1 MREELIKLIKEEEG
15 FRAKPYLCPAKR
27 WTIGYGSTFYEDGTP
42 VKESDRPID
51 EARALSMLEVH
62 LKRRVHTVIERFVQV
77 QLTDNQFDAIT
88 SFIYNVGGGNFQK
101 STLLR
106 KLNAGDYLGAADEF
120 KKWNISN
127 GKVLNG
133 LVKRREK
140 ERALFLMP

>member
-27 WTIGYGSTFYEDGTP
+27 WTIGYGSTLYEDGTP
-42 VKESDRPID
+42 VKETDRPID
-51 EARALSMLEVH
+51 EARALSALEAH
-62 LKRRVHTVIERFVQV
+62 LNRRVYPVIDMSVQV
-77 QLTDNQFDAIT
+77 QLTSNQFDAIT

-106 KLNAGDYLGAADEF
+106 KLNAGDYVGAADEF
-120 KKWNISN
+120 RKWNTSN

-133 LVKRREK
+133 LVRRREK
-140 ERALFLMP
+140 ERALFLKP

>member
-1 MREELIKLIKEEEG
+1 MRENLIKLIKEEEG
-15 FRAKPYLCPAKR
+15 FSTKPYLCPAKR

>member
-1 MREELIKLIKEEEG
+1 MRENLIKLIKEEEG
-15 FRAKPYLCPAKR
+15 FSAKPYLCPAKR

-77 QLTDNQFDAIT
+77 QLTDNQYDAIT

-120 KKWNISN
+120 PKWNKGG
-127 GKVLNG
+127 GKVLQG
-133 LVKRREK
+133 LVRRRKK
-140 ERALFLMP
+140 EQDLFLKT